1 MNVRVYHANAAA
13 ATYATISHG
22 MIGVDGVAASD
33 ARRKLVAMATVD
45 DFLTLDIRVGT
56 VVAAEPFP
64 EARKPSIKLRVD
76 FGPELG
82 VKRSSAQLTV
92 HYTPEQ
98 LIGRQVVAVVNF
110 PLRRIAGFE
119 SEVLVLGAM
128 PTDRDVILLAVDRP
142 VDDGTRI
149 G

>member
-1 MNVRVYHANAAA
+1 
-13 ATYATISHG
+13 
-22 MIGVDGVAASD
+22 
-33 ARRKLVAMATVD
+33 MATVE
-45 DFLTLDIRVGT
+45 DFLTLDIRIGT

-64 EARKPSIKLRVD
+64 EARKPAIKMRID

-92 HYTPEQ
+92 HYTPSQ
-98 LIGRQVVAVVNF
+98 LVGRQVIAVVNF

-128 PTDRDVILLAVDRP
+128 PSEREVILLAVDRAVP
-142 VDDGTRI
+142 NGTRI